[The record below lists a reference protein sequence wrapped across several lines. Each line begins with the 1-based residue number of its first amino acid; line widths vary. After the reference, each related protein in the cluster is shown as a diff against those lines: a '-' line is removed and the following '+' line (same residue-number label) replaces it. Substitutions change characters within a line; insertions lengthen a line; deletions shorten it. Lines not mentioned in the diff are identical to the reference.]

1 MNLVINNLVNN
12 LKNKVLELKNI
23 NSYELVFVVLLLLYL
38 ISDVLTPYDLA
49 PHINNAHMYISL
61 FAIFILL
68 LLNTNPLIALFFAI
82 VALIFI
88 QRSKNVDHVLMAPST
103 ANKTSNMQNLN
114 SHLSEKTLEEEMIGQ
129 IDRQPDN
136 IISPSSYNPVM
147 CDSHDA
153 SYVN

>member
-1 MNLVINNLVNN
+1 MNLVNN
-12 LKNKVLELKNI
+12 FTNKVLELKNI
-23 NSYELVFVVLLLLYL
+23 KSYELIFVILLLLYL

-82 VALIFI
+82 VAIIFL
-88 QRSKNVDHVLMAPST
+88 QRSKKVDHVVMAPST
-103 ANKTSNMQNLN
+103 ANKTSAMQNLN
-114 SHLSEKTLEEEMIGQ
+114 SHLSIKTLEEEMVGQ

-136 IISPSSYNPVM
+136 IISPNSYHPVM
-147 CDSHDA
+147 CDAHDA

>member
-1 MNLVINNLVNN
+1 MNLVNN
-12 LKNKVLELKNI
+12 FTNKVQELKNI
-23 NSYELVFVVLLLLYL
+23 KSYELVFVILLILYL

-82 VALIFI
+82 VALIFL
-88 QRSKNVDHVLMAPST
+88 QRSKKVDHVVMAPSS
-103 ANKTSNMQNLN
+103 ANKTSAMQNLN
-114 SHLSEKTLEEEMIGQ
+114 SHLSIKTLEEEMVGQ

-136 IISPSSYNPVM
+136 IISPNSYHPVM

>member
-1 MNLVINNLVNN
+1 MNLVNN
-12 LKNKVLELKNI
+12 FTNKVQELKNI
-23 NSYELVFVVLLLLYL
+23 KSYELVFVILLILYL

-82 VALIFI
+82 VAIIFL
-88 QRSKNVDHVLMAPST
+88 QRSKKVDHVVMAPSS
-103 ANKTSNMQNLN
+103 ANKTSAMQNLN
-114 SHLSEKTLEEEMIGQ
+114 SHLSIKTLEEEMVGQ

-136 IISPSSYNPVM
+136 IISPNSYHPVM

>member
-1 MNLVINNLVNN
+1 MNLVNN
-12 LKNKVLELKNI
+12 FTNKVQELKNI
-23 NSYELVFVVLLLLYL
+23 KSYELVFVILLILYL

-49 PHINNAHMYISL
+49 PHINNAHMYISC

-82 VALIFI
+82 VAIIFL
-88 QRSKNVDHVLMAPST
+88 QRSKKVDHVVMAPSS
-103 ANKTSNMQNLN
+103 ANKTSAMQNLN
-114 SHLSEKTLEEEMIGQ
+114 SHLSIKTLEEEMVGQ

-136 IISPSSYNPVM
+136 IISPNSYHPVM

>member
-1 MNLVINNLVNN
+1 MNLVNN

-23 NSYELVFVVLLLLYL
+23 KSYELVFVVLLLLYL

-68 LLNTNPLIALFFAI
+68 LLNTNPLIAVFFAI
-82 VALIFI
+82 VALIFL
-88 QRSKNVDHVLMAPST
+88 QRSKKVDHVVMAPST
-103 ANKTSNMQNLN
+103 VNKTSAMQNLN
-114 SHLSEKTLEEEMIGQ
+114 SHLSIKTLEEEMVGQ

-136 IISPSSYNPVM
+136 IISQNSYHPVM

-153 SYVN
+153 SYIN

>member
-1 MNLVINNLVNN
+1 MNLVNN
-12 LKNKVLELKNI
+12 FTNKVLELKNI
-23 NSYELVFVVLLLLYL
+23 KGYELIFVILLLLYL

-82 VALIFI
+82 VAIIFL
-88 QRSKNVDHVLMAPST
+88 QRSKKVDHVVMAPST
-103 ANKTSNMQNLN
+103 ANKTSAMQNLN
-114 SHLSEKTLEEEMIGQ
+114 SHLSIKTLEEEMVGQ

-136 IISPSSYNPVM
+136 IISPNSYHPVM
-147 CDSHDA
+147 CDAHDA